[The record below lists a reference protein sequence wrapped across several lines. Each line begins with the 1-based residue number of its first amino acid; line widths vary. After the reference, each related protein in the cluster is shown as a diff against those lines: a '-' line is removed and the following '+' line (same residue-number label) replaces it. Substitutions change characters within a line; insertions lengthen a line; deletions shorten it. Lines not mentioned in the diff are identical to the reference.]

1 MKSTFSI
8 CCLLALAHHGA
19 LAIEPRLRG
28 LGLATSTSSKCLDVE
43 SVYLQSDLDSNGH
56 AVLSNGLCLP
66 FKPSTFSN
74 QIINPS
80 LVINYPDGSG
90 RIVALEFNSTCKGFT
105 VVNASV
111 GTSSKA
117 NTGSTPGSGSCSEGQ
132 ALVTASTS
140 VPNRIT
146 TTTARRVVTVPN
158 SCPSGKEKDASL
170 CYTAW
175 YGILRISLPFR

>member
-19 LAIEPRLRG
+19 LAIEPRLR
-28 LGLATSTSSKCLDVE
+28 GLATSTSSKCLDVE

-66 FKPSTFSN
+66 FKPATFSN

-146 TTTARRVVTVPN
+146 TTTARGVGTVPN

-175 YGILRISLPFR
+175 YGILRISLPFC